1 MTKFV
6 VGIDLALNVSGVFI
20 FYLEN
25 GGAKPLEH
33 FIVDTSKI
41 KDIHQ
46 KAMYMKT
53 KIMEI
58 LYKHLDKNLQYP
70 PHLDICVEVGLYRNH
85 DTTSSF
91 SRMLGNLECWFK
103 LNAPKQYFNKV
114 NVWQITPND
123 WFEKFNKEFG
133 FTNKH
138 INQLTREQRKEFS
151 IKKANEVFKL
161 DTKSNDISD
170 SLWIAYYAINYE

>member
-6 VGIDLALNVSGVFI
+6 VGIDLALNVSGVSI
-20 FYLEN
+20 FGVGNN
-25 GGAKPLEH
+25 GSIVPLNQ

-41 KDIHQ
+41 KDIHN
-46 KAMYMKT
+46 KAMYMKS
-53 KIMEI
+53 KIMENV
-58 LYKHLDKNLQYP
+58 YKELKSVQTP
-70 PHLDICVEVGLYRNH
+70 IQLDICVEIGLYRNH

-103 LNAPKQYFNKV
+103 LSSPKALFNKV

-133 FTNKH
+133 LTDKH
-138 INQLTREQRKEFS
+138 INQLTRQQRKEFS
-151 IKKANEVFKL
+151 INKANEVFKL
-161 DTKSNDISD
+161 ETKSNDISD
-170 SLWIAYYAINYE
+170 SVWIAYYAI